1 VKQGASFNLY
11 EYIQEIITSLKT
23 EIDAAGHDLEI
34 DCPANLH
41 IFSYPDSYA
50 QIVSNLLLNSLHH
63 AYDEGTIGKIHVEI
77 KYNGNLKIRFND
89 DGVGIPL
96 NEQKKIFDPF
106 YTTRRGIG
114 GKGLGLSVVYN
125 QVTQKLN
132 GSIRCISSPGNGSS
146 FIIEIPEND
155 LVRPTAAIEK
165 EV

>member
-1 VKQGASFNLY
+1 MMRALV
-11 EYIQEIITSLKT
+11 
-23 EIDAAGHDLEI
+23 
-34 DCPANLH
+34 
-41 IFSYPDSYA
+41 
-50 QIVSNLLLNSLHH
+50 
-63 AYDEGTIGKIHVEI
+63 GKIHVEI

-106 YTTRRGIG
+106 YTTRRGAG

-146 FIIEIPEND
+146 FIIEIPESD
-155 LVRPTAAIEK
+155 LVNPLADKADRDR
-165 EV
+165 